1 MDKQELWLK
10 CVAFH
15 GHKCGGLTIGFKAAA
30 RARDPGGVLPLLLGL
45 PGGGDVHGYAGAAA
59 GT

>member
-30 RARDPGGVLPLLLGL
+30 RARDPGGVLPLLSGL
-45 PGGGDVHGYAGAAA
+45 PGGGDVHGYAGA
-59 GT
+59 